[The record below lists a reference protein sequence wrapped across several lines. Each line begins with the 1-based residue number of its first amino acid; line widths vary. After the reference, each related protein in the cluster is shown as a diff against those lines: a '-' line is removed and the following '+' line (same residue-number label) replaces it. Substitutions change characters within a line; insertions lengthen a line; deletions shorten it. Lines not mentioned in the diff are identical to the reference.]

1 MHTSS
6 NCITVLAQI
15 VHLKFKIMTKVT
27 AIAIQIVP
35 GDARPIFRQIVD
47 EIRKEIVTGKIP
59 AGAKLPSVRGLAMQL
74 TINANTVA
82 KAYTELTN
90 LGVLESRK
98 GLGVFACEVTQQLSS
113 AEQSDK
119 LAQATQVFINDVM
132 HLDFTPQQVSDYVL
146 AQLNQLT
153 QRD

>member
-1 MHTSS
+1 
-6 NCITVLAQI
+6 
-15 VHLKFKIMTKVT
+15 MTKVT
-27 AIAIQIVP
+27 AIAIQIAP

-47 EIRKEIVTGKIP
+47 EIRKEITTGNIV

-98 GLGVFACEVTQQLSS
+98 GLGVFACEVTQQLTD
-113 AEQSDK
+113 AERTQK
-119 LAQATQVFINDVM
+119 LSEATQLFINEVI
-132 HLDFTPQQVSDYVL
+132 HLDYTPKQISEYVL
-146 AQLNQLT
+146 TQLEKLT
-153 QRD
+153 HRD

>member
-1 MHTSS
+1 
-6 NCITVLAQI
+6 
-15 VHLKFKIMTKVT
+15 MTKVT
-27 AIAIQIVP
+27 AIAIQIAP

-47 EIRKEIVTGKIP
+47 EIRKEIATGHIA

-113 AEQSDK
+113 AEQTKK
-119 LAQATQVFINDVM
+119 LAEATQIFINEVM
-132 HLDFTPQQVSDYVL
+132 HLDFTAQQVSDHVL
-146 AQLNQLT
+146 AQLNKLT
-153 QRD
+153 HRD

>member
-1 MHTSS
+1 
-6 NCITVLAQI
+6 
-15 VHLKFKIMTKVT
+15 MTKVT
-27 AIAIQIVP
+27 AIAIQIAP

-47 EIRKEIVTGKIP
+47 EIRKEITTGNII

-98 GLGVFACEVTQQLSS
+98 GLGVFACEVTQQLST
-113 AEQSDK
+113 AEQTQK
-119 LAQATQVFINDVM
+119 LSEATQMFINEVI
-132 HLDFTPQQVSDYVL
+132 HLDYTPKQISEHV
-146 AQLNQLT
+146 LT
-153 QRD
+153 QLEKLTHRD

>member
-1 MHTSS
+1 
-6 NCITVLAQI
+6 
-15 VHLKFKIMTKVT
+15 MTKVT

-47 EIRKEIVTGKIP
+47 EIRKEIATGNIP

-98 GLGVFACEVTQQLSS
+98 GLGVFACEVSQPLSK
-113 AEQSDK
+113 AEQTEK
-119 LAQATQVFINDVM
+119 LAEATQLFVNEVM
-132 HLDFTPQQVSDYVL
+132 HLDFTPQQVSDHVL
-146 AQLNQLT
+146 EQLTKLT
-153 QRD
+153 QRDQNND

>member
-1 MHTSS
+1 
-6 NCITVLAQI
+6 
-15 VHLKFKIMTKVT
+15 MTKVT

-47 EIRKEIVTGKIP
+47 EIRKEIATGNIP

-98 GLGVFACEVTQQLSS
+98 GLGVFACEVSQPLSK
-113 AEQSDK
+113 AEQTEK
-119 LAQATQVFINDVM
+119 LAEATQLFVNEVM
-132 HLDFTPQQVSDYVL
+132 HLDFTPQQVSDHVL
-146 AQLNQLT
+146 EQLNKLT
-153 QRD
+153 QRDQNND

>member
-1 MHTSS
+1 
-6 NCITVLAQI
+6 
-15 VHLKFKIMTKVT
+15 MTKVT

-47 EIRKEIVTGKIP
+47 EIRKEIATGNIP

-98 GLGVFACEVTQQLSS
+98 GLGVFACKVSQPLSMT
-113 AEQSDK
+113 EQTDK
-119 LAQATQVFINDVM
+119 LAEATQLFINEVM
-132 HLDFTPQQVSDYVL
+132 HLDFTPQQVSDHVL
-146 AQLNQLT
+146 KHLNKLT
-153 QRD
+153 QRDNNND

>member
-1 MHTSS
+1 
-6 NCITVLAQI
+6 
-15 VHLKFKIMTKVT
+15 MTKVT

-47 EIRKEIVTGKIP
+47 EIRKEIATGKIP

-98 GLGVFACEVTQQLSS
+98 GLGVFACEVSQPLSK
-113 AEQSDK
+113 AEQTEK
-119 LAQATQVFINDVM
+119 LAEATQLFVNEVM
-132 HLDFTPQQVSDYVL
+132 HLDFTPQQVSDHVL
-146 AQLNQLT
+146 EQLNKLT
-153 QRD
+153 QRDQNNDWLHHWNQEFDETLWQ

>member
-1 MHTSS
+1 
-6 NCITVLAQI
+6 
-15 VHLKFKIMTKVT
+15 MTKVT

-47 EIRKEIVTGKIP
+47 EIRKEMITGNIV

-98 GLGVFACEVTQQLSS
+98 GLGVFACEVTQQLSVT
-113 AEQSDK
+113 EQTKK
-119 LAQATQVFINDVM
+119 LNEATQTFINEVI
-132 HLDFTPQQVSDYVL
+132 HLDFTPEQVSDHVL
-146 AQLNQLT
+146 AQLQKLT
-153 QRD
+153 HRD

>member
-1 MHTSS
+1 
-6 NCITVLAQI
+6 
-15 VHLKFKIMTKVT
+15 MTKVT
-27 AIAIQIVP
+27 AIAIQIAP

-47 EIRKEIVTGKIP
+47 EIRKEITTGNIV

-98 GLGVFACEVTQQLSS
+98 GLGVFACEVTQQLTD
-113 AEQSDK
+113 AERTQK
-119 LAQATQVFINDVM
+119 LSEATQLFINEVI
-132 HLDFTPQQVSDYVL
+132 HLDYTPKQISAYVL
-146 AQLNQLT
+146 TQLEKLT
-153 QRD
+153 HRD

>member
-1 MHTSS
+1 
-6 NCITVLAQI
+6 
-15 VHLKFKIMTKVT
+15 MTKVT

-47 EIRKEIVTGKIP
+47 EIRKEIATGNIP

-98 GLGVFACEVTQQLSS
+98 GLGVFACEVSQPLSK
-113 AEQSDK
+113 AEQTEK
-119 LAQATQVFINDVM
+119 LAEATQLFVNEVM
-132 HLDFTPQQVSDYVL
+132 HLDFTPQQVSDHVL
-146 AQLNQLT
+146 EQLNKLT
-153 QRD
+153 QRDQNNDWLHHWNQEFDETLWQ